1 MVNGGKFPFIKVSEI
16 KARETNQYPNQRFQ
30 LKYFV

>member
-1 MVNGGKFPFIKVSEI
+1 MVNGGKFPFKVSEI